1 MKKFLH
7 LALIIVLLIGC
18 KKFVENKK
26 EDIIVNAMTSGQWVV
41 TSFLQNS
48 TDITSSFS
56 GYKFQYYSNKT
67 VDAIKNNVVEKTGTW
82 NGDAA
87 SLTISAN
94 FTNVV
99 EPLSLLN
106 GNWHIDNN
114 SWTFVQASQNTGSE
128 TRILRLDKL

>member
-1 MKKFLH
+1 MKKILPIV
-7 LALIIVLLIGC
+7 LIVLLLTGC
-18 KKFVENKK
+18 KKFIEKKK
-26 EDIIVNAMTSGQWVV
+26 EDVIVNAMTSGQWVV
-41 TSFLQNS
+41 TSFSQNS
-48 TDITSSFS
+48 IDITSSFS
-56 GYKFQYYSNKT
+56 GYKFQYYSNNT

-114 SWTFVQASQNTGSE
+114 SWTFVLASQNMAGDS
-128 TRILRLDKL
+128 RILRLDKL

>member
-1 MKKFLH
+1 MKKL
-7 LALIIVLLIGC
+7 LSIVLIILLLTGC
-18 KKFVENKK
+18 KKFIENKK
-26 EDIIVNAMTSGQWVV
+26 EDAIVNAMTSGQWVV
-41 TSFLQNS
+41 TSFSQNNI
-48 TDITSSFS
+48 DMTSSFS
-56 GYKFQYYSNKT
+56 GYKFQYYSNNT
-67 VDAIKNNVVEKTGTW
+67 VDAIKNSVVEKTGTW

-94 FTNVV
+94 FSNVV

-114 SWTFVQASQNTGSE
+114 SWTFVLASQSTGGE